1 MAGQLLERIE
11 RHLAERGLAATRFGR
26 QVVGDPRFVDDLRAG
41 RQPRAKTVLKVVSY
55 LDGQ

>member
-41 RQPRAKTVLKVVSY
+41 RKPRERTVLKVVRY
-55 LDGQ
+55 LDGR